1 MSVNIEIRRT
11 ARKKS
16 VAFEVRLP
24 NTLVV
29 SAPQRL
35 SRAVVNRMAAER
47 LAWAEARLAAIE
59 ADHTRFGL
67 PKRFEG
73 GETFLFRGETV
84 PLVVIVAPD
93 IRRARAELDNG
104 RLSVSIMPCS
114 EGDQTLLVQKAV
126 LKWYKSA
133 AQERLAE
140 SVSRWSPVVGA
151 APAAVRVRN
160 QRRRWG
166 SCSRDGVLN
175 FNWRLVMMPDDV
187 LDYVVVHELCHLIEP
202 NHSVRYWDLVAR
214 VLPAHKQSRRWL
226 RANAVLL
233 EACAQSSA

>member
-1 MSVNIEIRRT
+1 MSLNVEIRRT

-29 SAPQRL
+29 SAPRRL
-35 SRAVVNRMAAER
+35 SRAVVNQMAAER
-47 LAWAEARLAAIE
+47 LAWAETRLAAIE
-59 ADHTRFGL
+59 ADHTRYGL

-73 GETFLFRGETV
+73 GETFLFRGGDV
-84 PLVVIVAPD
+84 PLVVLVAPD
-93 IRRARAELDNG
+93 IRRTQMNLDNG
-104 RLSVSIMPCS
+104 RLTISVRPCS
-114 EGDQTLLVQKAV
+114 EEEQALQVEKAV
-126 LKWYKSA
+126 LKWYKTTA
-133 AQERLAE
+133 LERLEE
-140 SVSRWSPVVGA
+140 SVARWSPIVGA
-151 APAAVRVRN
+151 APTALKVRN

-202 NHSVRYWDLVAR
+202 NHSARYWDLVAR

-233 EACAQSSA
+233 EACA